1 MHMIKYLKQKEYKNI
16 LKYISTFVASGITG
30 IVIFPYSIAHIFFSY
45 RGQEVTSNLFDFST
59 ILYKIKEN
67 IDLINSEIFR

>member
-1 MHMIKYLKQKEYKNI
+1 MIKYLKQKEYKNI

-45 RGQEVTSNLFDFST
+45 RGQEVTSNLFDFICINI
-59 ILYKIKEN
+59 ILYIPRQLQLFIK
-67 IDLINSEIFR
+67 